1 MIKAI
6 RMTGKSR
13 KKEEVPTE
21 EVVEEVQVDP
31 LAEANAKAE
40 EYLDMARRV
49 QADFDN
55 FRKRVSLPMKTV

>member
-1 MIKAI
+1 
-6 RMTGKSR
+6 MTDKSR
-13 KKEEVPTE
+13 KKEEVPKTE

-55 FRKRVSLPMKTV
+55 FRKRAQKE